1 MITIDLYNP
10 HVIVTLIAIV
20 LMILASAYGDSE
32 KSTAWMF
39 FLGPLAFFALLIYWL
54 FVLTNVWLAGGIVSV
69 FVISAVIKGYSELKK

>member
-10 HVIVTLIAIV
+10 HLIVTVIAII
-20 LMILASAYGDSE
+20 LMIIASVYGDSE

-54 FVLTNVWLAGGIVSV
+54 FVLTNIWVSGTIV
-69 FVISAVIKGYSELKK
+69 VIFAISIIIKLIREL

>member
-10 HVIVTLIAIV
+10 HVIVTFIAIV
-20 LMILASAYGDSE
+20 LMILASVYGDSE

-54 FVLTNVWLAGGIVSV
+54 FVLTNVWLAGGIVTA
-69 FVISAVIKGYSELKK
+69 FAISAIIKGYLELKK

>member
-10 HVIVTLIAIV
+10 HVIVTLIAI
-20 LMILASAYGDSE
+20 LMILASVYGDSS

-54 FVLTNVWLAGGIVSV
+54 FVLTNVWLAGGIVAA
-69 FVISAVIKGYSELKK
+69 FAISAIIKGYSELKK